1 MIEMG
6 KSKQTKE
13 RMARTR
19 KEANQHPNGVVKSK
33 KELYETENGQG
44 NNA

>member
-1 MIEMG
+1 MG

-33 KELYETENGQG
+33 KELYESDSSRES
-44 NNA
+44 NA